1 MSNGSGLEATG
12 KEGKEGGRCWIKFE
26 KGEVGN
32 IGFFFYKIGGLG
44 PLCQLLFYQ

>member
-1 MSNGSGLEATG
+1 MSNGGGLEATGKEG

-32 IGFFFYKIGGLG
+32 IGVFFYKIGGLG
-44 PLCQLLFYQ
+44 PLC